1 MFPDFLKARYLN
13 WIRIRCCCSLNI
25 LIALL
30 LLPACTQEDPASKS
44 DEVILNQRMRS
55 KVQTLDPADVGDTA
69 SHGVC
74 GEFYESLYA
83 YHYLKR
89 PPEIM
94 PELAA
99 AMPEISAD
107 GTIYRIPIKQGVY
120 FHDDP

>member
-1 MFPDFLKARYLN
+1 MFPELPNTRYLN
-13 WIRIRCCCSLNI
+13 QRIIRCFCLFNA
-25 LIALL
+25 LILL
-30 LLPACTQEDPASKS
+30 LFLPACTQEDPASKP

-55 KVQTLDPADVGDTA
+55 KIQTLDPADVGDTA

-89 PPEIM
+89 PHEIM

-99 AMPEISAD
+99 AMPEISNNTDA
-107 GTIYRIPIKQGVY
+107 TMAMVR
-120 FHDDP
+120 

>member
-1 MFPDFLKARYLN
+1 MFPELPNTRYLN
-13 WIRIRCCCSLNI
+13 QRIIRCFCFFNV
-25 LIALL
+25 LILL
-30 LLPACTQEDPASKS
+30 LFLPACTQENPASKS

-55 KVQTLDPADVGDTA
+55 KIQTLDPADVGDTA

-89 PPEIM
+89 PQEIM

-99 AMPEISAD
+99 AMPEVSSD
-107 GTIYRIPIKQGVY
+107 GTIYRIPI
-120 FHDDP
+120 